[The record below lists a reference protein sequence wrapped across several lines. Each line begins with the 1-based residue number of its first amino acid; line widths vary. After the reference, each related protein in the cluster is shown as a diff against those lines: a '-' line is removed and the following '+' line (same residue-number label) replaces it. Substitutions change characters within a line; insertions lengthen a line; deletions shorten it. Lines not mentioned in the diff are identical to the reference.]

1 MSDGTPGDE
10 MSATRQ
16 PGDSLT
22 VRRAAMLA
30 PLLALWLSGDQALW
44 LGHRGRLGHRG
55 AGGRSAGTAAGGRP
69 ARAGLAGG
77 AGGGGAAL
85 S

>member
-22 VRRAAMLA
+22 VQSALA
-30 PLLALWLSGDQALW
+30 GLVPVLVLILGGDAALWLDAIAGVGAIAALAGV
-44 LGHRGRLGHRG
+44 LLGRLRVGDLRVPG
-55 AGGRSAGTAAGGRP
+55 WL
-69 ARAGLAGG
+69 AGLV
-77 AGGGGAAL
+77 AAVQR
-85 S
+85 